1 MSSIATES
9 LGQTLSRF
17 NAVMAARATT
27 QELLGLFEKLAVSDK
42 FADRHK
48 GACFGRLI
56 ETAMARIRRDSEK
69 SKGYARLVYDAALHI
84 PDSQVF
90 NLLQAVE
97 RSPAGKDIYAGYP
110 YERVEKIMGPM
121 VRRLVAL
128 TPKTEADLAALFN
141 RLLQG
146 GLARQRVEIIC
157 MLLAAGMPE
166 SEVDPICDLTHHM
179 EYGRTPRAVPQFEP
193 ELI

>member
-17 NAVMAARATT
+17 NAVMAARKTT
-27 QELLGLFEKLAVSDK
+27 QELLGLFEKLAVTDK

-69 SKGYARLVYDAALHI
+69 SKGYARLVYDAALHV

-97 RSPAGKDIYAGYP
+97 SSPAGKEIYAAYS
-110 YERVEKIMGPM
+110 YERVEKIIGPM
-121 VRRLVAL
+121 VRRVVTL
-128 TPKTEADLAALFN
+128 TPKTEGDLTALFN

-146 GLARQRVEIIC
+146 GIARQRIEIIC

-166 SEVDPICDLTHHM
+166 ADVDPICDLTHHM
-179 EYGRTPRAVPQFEP
+179 EYGRTSKPAPQFEP

>member
-1 MSSIATES
+1 MSSISTES

-56 ETAMARIRRDSEK
+56 ETAMARIRRDGQK
-69 SKGYARLVYDAALHI
+69 SKDYARLVYDAALHI

-97 RSPAGKDIYAGYP
+97 SSPASKEIYGAYP
-110 YERVEKIMGPM
+110 YDRVEKIMGPM
-121 VRRLVAL
+121 IRRVITL
-128 TPKTEADLAALFN
+128 TPKTEGELTTLFN
-141 RLLQG
+141 RLLQRG
-146 GLARQRVEIIC
+146 VVRERIEIIC

-166 SEVDPICDLTHHM
+166 ADVDPICDLTHHM
-179 EYGRTPRAVPQFEP
+179 EYGRPKRAVPQPEA